1 MRSLLV
7 RIFLSFWLI
16 IGITIGAAA
25 LAGYYYAEQLRIA
38 IENFDPGD
46 TLVDASTALSS
57 GGREGLESW
66 LADANRTRGISIYV
80 FDSEGRDILGRKPPR
95 RLARVLRHH
104 QSHRLR
110 RGEAHA
116 DPLNLRRARPHSQLV
131 SADGEV
137 YTLLFAPLRRAAGIR
152 DGLPTGSSL
161 FLLALLVSGGVSFLL
176 ARAITNPLRKL
187 RYATVSLAEGQMDSR
202 VSSSVGN
209 RRDEIGMLARDFD
222 AMAEKLQRAAAQQT
236 ELSRNVSHEL
246 RSPLARL
253 RVATELAKRKAGEL
267 PEFERMD
274 EEAERLDRLIG
285 QILSYTRLES
295 GAQLE
300 RSRIDL
306 SELVQEVVDNVN
318 FECRSGAY
326 GGVRVESELDAPP
339 AFTGYADALTSA
351 IENVVRNAVRHSPA
365 GGTVRVRLAADA
377 QAATVEV
384 LDEGDGVGDDELPRL
399 FEPFFR
405 TRSAAL
411 DSSKRGT
418 GLGLAIAERAIR
430 LNGGTVTALSRADG
444 GLRVLVVLPLRR
456 EPAR

>member
-25 LAGYYYAEQLRIA
+25 LTGYYYAEQRRAA

-46 TLVDASTALSS
+46 TLVDASAALSS
-57 GGREGLESW
+57 GGRAGLESW

-80 FDSEGRDILGRKPPR
+80 FDSEGREILGRKPPR
-95 RLARVLRHH
+95 RVARVLRHH
-104 QSHRLR
+104 ESHSIRH
-110 RGEAHA
+110 GQTHA

-137 YTLLFAPLRRAAGIR
+137 YTLLFSPLRRPAGIR
-152 DGLPTGSSL
+152 DGLPAGSSL
-161 FLLALLVSGGVSFLL
+161 FLLALLVSGVVSYLL
-176 ARAITNPLRKL
+176 ARAITHPVRKL
-187 RYATVSLAEGQMDSR
+187 RHATVSLAEGQMDSR

-285 QILSYTRLES
+285 QILRYTRLES

-300 RSRIDL
+300 RSRVDL

-318 FECRSGAY
+318 FECRSGEYA
-326 GGVRVESELDAPP
+326 GVRVESELDAV

-365 GGTVRVRLAADA
+365 GGRVLVRLAADP

-384 LDEGDGVGDDELPRL
+384 LDEGEGVGDDELPRL

-430 LNGGTVTALSRADG
+430 LNGGTVMAANSAEG
-444 GLRVLVVLPLRR
+444 GLRVLVTLPLRQ